1 MRLIMNRPNQ
11 PKEIKVKTKI
21 KKVKSS
27 KDFSERLA
35 GVGTWRI
42 TGPSKSTGKR
52 VNIEFVGTR
61 EQAEKVE
68 LK

>member
-1 MRLIMNRPNQ
+1 M
-11 PKEIKVKTKI
+11 KTKI

-27 KDFSERLA
+27 KDFNERLK

-42 TGPSKSTGKR
+42 TGPSKLTGKR

-61 EQAEKVE
+61 EEAEKVE

>member
-1 MRLIMNRPNQ
+1 MRLIMSVHKPI
-11 PKEIKVKTKI
+11 KEIKVKTKI

-61 EQAEKVE
+61 EQAEKVVLE
-68 LK
+68 

>member
-1 MRLIMNRPNQ
+1 M
-11 PKEIKVKTKI
+11 KTKI

-61 EQAEKVE
+61 EQAEKVVLE
-68 LK
+68 

>member
-1 MRLIMNRPNQ
+1 M
-11 PKEIKVKTKI
+11 KTKI